1 MTCTES
7 KSECRDGNCEA
18 SGENGNNQC
27 AVSSTANAESICIL
41 LSWAFFK
48 ISNNIQFPTYPHA
61 INCQYNVWPRCE
73 TYTTRFSDILLCWT
87 SFGRLLSSTKHL
99 LKPPVSHI
107 MQCFEINLWPASI
120 LQMICLHPKH
130 LEVQKST
137 SDVRS
142 EHRRAAVLMLVPGV
156 STDMMPNSIMVD
168 FCGVFQALRHCAFA
182 RSLRRLSGSGENC
195 VVHYAPLGFL
205 AESVWRQLWGT

>member
-1 MTCTES
+1 MGIAKLVGRMVTINVMFPLRKTHS
-7 KSECRDGNCEA
+7 LYAYYHHDHFLKFL
-18 SGENGNNQC
+18 
-27 AVSSTANAESICIL
+27 I
-41 LSWAFFK
+41 
-48 ISNNIQFPTYPHA
+48 ISNSQHIQVPFIH
-61 INCQYNVWPRCE
+61 CEYNVLPRCE

-87 SFGRLLSSTKHL
+87 SFGCLLSSTKHL

-142 EHRRAAVLMLVPGV
+142 EHRRAVVLMLVPGV

-182 RSLRRLSGSGENC
+182 KSLLSLSGSGENC
-195 VVHYAPLGFL
+195 VAHYAPLGFL